1 MIIIKPIDFNDS
13 KLLESLSELI
23 SLSFEQDK
31 PEIDYLE
38 KNIFCEESSLRSLVL
53 GAFEGKKLVGCNA
66 FIANDF
72 KLNGREISC
81 FQSCWSATH
90 PNFQGR
96 GIFISIQNEAK
107 KILTDLGAILIYGL
121 PNDQSHPIFISKLD
135 FFEIDCVFTRI
146 PNIPLL
152 RKAWIKYKS
161 SFDKVES
168 NVLTAKEKQI
178 SKFKRITNSKIT
190 EINIGKSF
198 LWGKVEIRKKFN
210 INIKIFNIGGISIYD
225 ENDFREIINQLFL
238 LDCHFIEIY
247 SCKSN
252 KNNKFFRNWK
262 ISPIHRFIFFN
273 LDDSAKDIY
282 HFNLMMG
289 ISDTF

>member
-1 MIIIKPIDFNDS
+1 MIIIKPIEFNDS
-13 KLLESLSELI
+13 ELLESLSELI
-23 SLSFEQDK
+23 SLSFQQDK
-31 PEIDYLE
+31 IHVEYL
-38 KNIFCEESSLRSLVL
+38 KNNIFCEESNLCSLVL
-53 GAFEGKKLVGCNA
+53 GAFEEKKLVGCNA

-72 KLNGREISC
+72 NLNGREISC

-107 KILTDLGAILIYGL
+107 KILSDLGATLIYGL
-121 PNDQSHPIFISKLD
+121 PNNQSHPIFISKLD
-135 FFEIDCVFTRI
+135 FYESECIFTRI

-152 RKAWIKYKS
+152 RNAWIKYAS
-161 SFDKVES
+161 TFDSTKS
-168 NVLTAKEKQI
+168 NVLITKEKQI
-178 SKFKRITNSKIT
+178 SKFKSITNSKIT
-190 EINIGKSF
+190 EINIGRSF
-198 LWGKVEIRKKFN
+198 AWGKIEIRKKFN
-210 INIKIFNIGGISIYD
+210 INIKVFNVGGMSIHD
-225 ENDFREIINQLFL
+225 ENEFRKIINQLFL

-273 LDDSAKDIY
+273 LDDSAKDID

>member
-1 MIIIKPIDFNDS
+1 MIIIKPIEFNDS
-13 KLLESLSELI
+13 ELLESLTELI
-23 SLSFEQDK
+23 SLSFQQDK
-31 PEIDYLE
+31 IHVEYLK
-38 KNIFCEESSLRSLVL
+38 KNIFCEESSLTSLVL
-53 GAFEGKKLVGCNA
+53 GAFEEKKLVGCNA

-72 KLNGREISC
+72 NLNGREISC

-107 KILTDLGAILIYGL
+107 KILSDLGAMLIYGL
-121 PNDQSHPIFISKLD
+121 PNDQSLPIFISKLD
-135 FFEIDCVFTRI
+135 FYESECIFTRI

-152 RKAWIKYKS
+152 RKAWIKYAS
-161 SFDKVES
+161 SFDSMNS
-168 NVLTAKEKQI
+168 NVLITKEKQI
-178 SKFKRITNSKIT
+178 SKFKSITNSKIT
-190 EINIGKSF
+190 EINIGRSYA
-198 LWGKVEIRKKFN
+198 WGKIEIRKKFN
-210 INIKIFNIGGISIYD
+210 INIKVFNVGGMSIHN
-225 ENDFREIINQLFL
+225 ENEFREIINQLFL

-252 KNNKFFRNWK
+252 QNNKFFRNWK

-273 LDDSAKDIY
+273 LDDSAKDID

>member
-1 MIIIKPIDFNDS
+1 MIIIKPIEFNDS
-13 KLLESLSELI
+13 ELLESLTELI
-23 SLSFEQDK
+23 SLSFQQDK
-31 PEIDYLE
+31 IHVEYLK
-38 KNIFCEESSLRSLVL
+38 KNIFCEESSLTSLVL
-53 GAFEGKKLVGCNA
+53 GAFEEKKLVGCNA

-72 KLNGREISC
+72 NLNGREISC

-107 KILTDLGAILIYGL
+107 KILSDLGAMLIYGL
-121 PNDQSHPIFISKLD
+121 PNDQSLPIFISKLD
-135 FFEIDCVFTRI
+135 FYESECIFTRI

-152 RKAWIKYKS
+152 RKAWIKYAS
-161 SFDKVES
+161 SFDSMNS
-168 NVLTAKEKQI
+168 NVLITKEKQI
-178 SKFKRITNSKIT
+178 SKFKSITNSKIT
-190 EINIGKSF
+190 EINIGRSYA
-198 LWGKVEIRKKFN
+198 WGKIEIRKKFN
-210 INIKIFNIGGISIYD
+210 INIKVFNVGGMSIHD
-225 ENDFREIINQLFL
+225 ENEFREIINQLFL

-252 KNNKFFRNWK
+252 QNNKFFRNWK

-273 LDDSAKDIY
+273 LDDSAKDID

>member
-1 MIIIKPIDFNDS
+1 MISIKPIEFNDS
-13 KLLESLSELI
+13 ELLESLTELI
-23 SLSFEQDK
+23 SLSFQQDK
-31 PEIDYLE
+31 IHVEYLK
-38 KNIFCEESSLRSLVL
+38 KNIFCEESSLSSLVL
-53 GAFEGKKLVGCNA
+53 GAFEEKKLVGCNA

-72 KLNGREISC
+72 NLNGREISC

-107 KILTDLGAILIYGL
+107 KILSDLGAMLIYGL
-121 PNDQSHPIFISKLD
+121 PNDQSLPIFISKLD
-135 FFEIDCVFTRI
+135 FYESECIFTRI

-152 RKAWIKYKS
+152 RKAWIKYAS
-161 SFDKVES
+161 SFDSINS
-168 NVLTAKEKQI
+168 NVLITKEKQI
-178 SKFKRITNSKIT
+178 SKFKSITNSKIT
-190 EINIGKSF
+190 EINIGRSYA
-198 LWGKVEIRKKFN
+198 WGKIEIRKKFN
-210 INIKIFNIGGISIYD
+210 INIKVFNVGGMSIHD
-225 ENDFREIINQLFL
+225 ENEFREIINQLFL

-252 KNNKFFRNWK
+252 QNNKFFRNWK

-273 LDDSAKDIY
+273 LDDSAKDID

>member
-1 MIIIKPIDFNDS
+1 MISIKQIEFNDS
-13 KLLESLSELI
+13 ELLESLTELI
-23 SLSFEQDK
+23 SLSFQQDK
-31 PEIDYLE
+31 IHVEYLK
-38 KNIFCEESSLRSLVL
+38 KNIFCEESSLSSLVL
-53 GAFEGKKLVGCNA
+53 GAFEEKKLVGCNA

-72 KLNGREISC
+72 NLNGREISC

-107 KILTDLGAILIYGL
+107 KILSDLGAMLIYGL
-121 PNDQSHPIFISKLD
+121 PNDQSLPIFISKLD
-135 FFEIDCVFTRI
+135 FYESECIFTRI

-152 RKAWIKYKS
+152 RKAWIKYAS
-161 SFDKVES
+161 SFDSINS
-168 NVLTAKEKQI
+168 NVLITKEKQI
-178 SKFKRITNSKIT
+178 SKFKSITNSKIT
-190 EINIGKSF
+190 EINIGRSYA
-198 LWGKVEIRKKFN
+198 WGKFEIRKKFN
-210 INIKIFNIGGISIYD
+210 INIKVFNVGGMSIHD
-225 ENDFREIINQLFL
+225 ENEFREIINQLFL

-252 KNNKFFRNWK
+252 QNNKFFRNWK

-273 LDDSAKDIY
+273 LDDSAKDID

>member
-1 MIIIKPIDFNDS
+1 MITIKPIEFNDS
-13 KLLESLSELI
+13 ELLESLTELI
-23 SLSFEQDK
+23 SLSFQQDK
-31 PEIDYLE
+31 IHVEYLK
-38 KNIFCEESSLRSLVL
+38 KNIFCEESSLTSLVL
-53 GAFEGKKLVGCNA
+53 GAFEEKKLVGCNA

-72 KLNGREISC
+72 NLNGREISC

-107 KILTDLGAILIYGL
+107 KILSDLGAMLIYGL
-121 PNDQSHPIFISKLD
+121 PNDQSLPIFISKLD
-135 FFEIDCVFTRI
+135 FYESECIFTRI

-152 RKAWIKYKS
+152 RKAWIKYAS
-161 SFDKVES
+161 SFDSMNS
-168 NVLTAKEKQI
+168 NVLITKEKQI
-178 SKFKRITNSKIT
+178 SKFKSITNSKIT
-190 EINIGKSF
+190 KINIGRSYA
-198 LWGKVEIRKKFN
+198 WGKIEIRKKFN
-210 INIKIFNIGGISIYD
+210 INIKVFNVGGMSIHD
-225 ENDFREIINQLFL
+225 ENEFREIINQLFL

-252 KNNKFFRNWK
+252 QNNKFFRNWK

-273 LDDSAKDIY
+273 LDDSAKDIE